1 MIEQTEMMVTEWQL
15 HAAADT
21 IDMNSI
27 TNYTTLAVM
36 KKRAA
41 TKKGIA
47 CRLSCRF
54 VNGKGPVLDYIAE
67 HSYVIDLEDTLD
79 KNELLKMLRNSF
91 TNFNEKFEFR
101 KLGTVLHDK
110 KLTPL
115 DETNINL
122 DAIIPLLI

>member
-1 MIEQTEMMVTEWQL
+1 MIEQTDMMVTEW
-15 HAAADT
+15 HFHTPADT
-21 IDMNSI
+21 ADLSNI
-27 TNYTTLAVM
+27 TNNTTLAVM

-47 CRLSCRF
+47 CRLICRF
-54 VNGKGPVLDYIAE
+54 VNGEEPVFDYTAE
-67 HSYVIDLEDTLD
+67 HSYVIDLVDVID

-91 TNFNEKFEFR
+91 NNFNEKFEFR

-122 DAIIPLLI
+122 DAIIPLLV